1 MKDWFPIEAREKL
14 QQNEK
19 EATEEHL
26 QEMGFDPEQG
36 CIIA

>member
-1 MKDWFPIEAREKL
+1 MNDWFPIEAREKM

-19 EATEEHL
+19 EAAEEHL
-26 QEMGFDPEQG
+26 QELGFNTDQN